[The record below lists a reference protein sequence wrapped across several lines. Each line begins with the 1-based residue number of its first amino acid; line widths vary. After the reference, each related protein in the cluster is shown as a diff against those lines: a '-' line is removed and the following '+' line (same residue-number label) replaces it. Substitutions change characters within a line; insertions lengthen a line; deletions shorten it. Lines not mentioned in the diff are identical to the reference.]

1 VKQSLQFRLGQQLTM
16 TPQLQQ
22 AVRLLQLS
30 TLELNTEIQQA
41 LDSNLML
48 EVDEPAE
55 NAAADENEQ
64 KPGSEQPQDAAMLKD
79 TIPDDLPVDAEWS
92 SIYDSA
98 PVRNSLPADEDYD
111 IMATTAASTSLRD
124 HLVWQTCLA
133 SFDEQGQAI
142 AEALIDGINDKGYFT
157 GDVADVAAGFESEAI
172 DTDRVLDILH
182 TIQTFEPAG
191 VGARDLQECLLIQLR
206 QMPPG
211 TPMLRKAMLIVRDWF
226 EALASRNLSL
236 LKVRSGLAGE
246 ELSQALELIR
256 QCSPNPGDNFASG
269 DNQYVTPDVTV
280 RRVKDRWIV
289 EANPDT
295 MPKLRINSYYS
306 SLIKRGDQSQDNQMM
321 RDHLQEARWLL
332 KSLHSRQ
339 ETLLRVAHR
348 IIEHQK
354 AFLEHGPEAM
364 KPLVMREIAE
374 ELDLHEST
382 ISRAA
387 TNKYMLTPQGVFE
400 FKYFFSSHVGS
411 SDGDNHSSTA
421 IRARIRK
428 MIQDEQTNKP
438 LSDNKITA
446 LLKEEG
452 ISVARRTVA
461 KYRESMSIPSSS
473 ERKRMI

>member
-1 VKQSLQFRLGQQLTM
+1 MKQSLQFRLGQQLTM

-48 EVDEPAE
+48 EIDETSENGAAEEGQRSESQEQAQDPALIKE
-55 NAAADENEQ
+55 
-64 KPGSEQPQDAAMLKD
+64 
-79 TIPDDLPVDAEWS
+79 TIPEDLPVDAEWS
-92 SIYDSA
+92 SIYDSSPPRSSA
-98 PVRNSLPADEDYD
+98 PPDEDVD
-111 IMATTAASTSLRD
+111 LMATTAATTTLRG

-133 SFDEQGQAI
+133 SFDDRQQAV
-142 AEALIDGINDKGYFT
+142 AEAIIDGIDDRGYFT
-157 GDVADVAAGFESEAI
+157 GDLADLAAGFDDADITPDYALE
-172 DTDRVLDILH
+172 VLE

-191 VGARDLQECLLIQLR
+191 VGARDLQESLLNQLR
-206 QMPPG
+206 QMPPT
-211 TPMLRKAMLIVRDWF
+211 TPMRRKAIMIVNDYF
-226 EALASRNLSL
+226 DALANRNLSL
-236 LKVRSGLAGE
+236 LKVRSGLSGE
-246 ELSQALELIR
+246 ELAEVLEFIR
-256 QCSPNPGDNFASG
+256 QCSPAPGENFSG
-269 DNQYVTPDVTV
+269 SDNQYVTPDVIV
-280 RRVKDRWIV
+280 RRKKDRWIV

-295 MPKLRINSYYS
+295 MPRLRINSYYS
-306 SLIKRGDQSQDNQMM
+306 SLIRRGDQSQDNQMM

-339 ETLLRVAHR
+339 ETMLRVAHS

-382 ISRAA
+382 ISRAS
-387 TNKYMLTPQGVFE
+387 TNKYMLTPQGVYE

-411 SDGDNHSSTA
+411 ADGDNHSSTA

-428 MIQDEQTNKP
+428 LIKEEQGGKP

-446 LLKEEG
+446 LLKKEG

>member
-41 LDSNLML
+41 LEGNLML
-48 EVDEPAE
+48 EVDEPSE
-55 NAAADENEQ
+55 NGAAGESDQPENPDNSTLMKE
-64 KPGSEQPQDAAMLKD
+64 
-79 TIPDDLPVDAEWS
+79 TIPEELPVDAEWS
-92 SIYDSA
+92 SIYESA
-98 PVRNSLPADEDYD
+98 PYRNAAPSDEDYD
-111 IMATTAASTSLRD
+111 MLASTAATTTLRD
-124 HLVWQTCLA
+124 HLRWQTCLA
-133 SFDEQGQAI
+133 SFDKRKQAV
-142 AEALIDGINDKGYFT
+142 AEAIIEGINDKGYFT
-157 GDVADVAAGFESEAI
+157 GDLEDLAAGFSDEAVN
-172 DTDRVLDILH
+172 TELALEVLE
-182 TIQTFEPAG
+182 TIQTFDPAG
-191 VGARDLQECLLIQLR
+191 VGARDLQECLLVQL
-206 QMPPG
+206 QQLPAS
-211 TPMLRKAMLIVRDWF
+211 TPLRSGALRIVRDHF
-226 EALASRNLSL
+226 EALSNRNLAL
-236 LKVRSGLAGE
+236 LKLRSGLDND
-246 ELSQALELIR
+246 ELKQALELIR
-256 QCSPNPGDNFASG
+256 HCSPHPGENFSSG
-269 DNQYVTPDVTV
+269 DNHYVTPDVMV
-280 RRVKDRWIV
+280 RKHNGRWLV
-289 EANPDT
+289 EANPET
-295 MPKLRINSYYS
+295 LPKLRINSYYS
-306 SLIKRGDQSQDNQMM
+306 SLIKRGDQSHDNQMM

-374 ELDLHEST
+374 ELELHEST

-411 SDGDNHSSTA
+411 EDGDNYSSTA

-428 MIQDEQTNKP
+428 MIQDEQTAKP

-446 LLKEEG
+446 LLKKEG

>member
-1 VKQSLQFRLGQQLTM
+1 MKQSLQFRLGQQLTM

-41 LDSNLML
+41 LESNLML
-48 EVDEPAE
+48 EADEAQESSPEGE
-55 NAAADENEQ
+55 NA
-64 KPGSEQPQDAAMLKD
+64 QPEF
-79 TIPDDLPVDAEWS
+79 PDDSALSKEVIPEELPVDAEWS
-92 SIYDSA
+92 SIYEPTAYRNAA
-98 PVRNSLPADEDYD
+98 PSDEDYD
-111 IMATTAASTSLRD
+111 MMASTAAITTLRD
-124 HLVWQTCLA
+124 HLRWQTCLA
-133 SFDEQGQAI
+133 SFDARQQAV
-142 AEALIDGINDKGYFT
+142 AEAIIDGINDKGYFT
-157 GDVADVAAGFESEAI
+157 GDLEDLAAGFEEKDVTTELAQA
-172 DTDRVLDILH
+172 VLE
-182 TIQTFEPAG
+182 TIQTFDPAG

-206 QMPPG
+206 QLPPT
-211 TPMLRKAMLIVRDWF
+211 TPLKSRALRIVSDHF
-226 EALASRNLSL
+226 EALSNRNPAL
-236 LKVRSGLAGE
+236 LKLRSGLDNE
-246 ELSQALELIR
+246 ELKQAIELVR
-256 QCSPNPGDNFASG
+256 QCSPYPGENFSS
-269 DNQYVTPDVTV
+269 DDSQYVTPDVIV
-280 RRVKDRWIV
+280 RKHNGRWLV
-289 EANPDT
+289 EANPET
-295 MPKLRINSYYS
+295 LPKLRINSYYS
-306 SLIKRGDQSQDNQMM
+306 SLIKRGDQSHDNQMM

-374 ELDLHEST
+374 ELELHEST

-411 SDGDNHSSTA
+411 VDGDNHSSTA

-428 MIQDEQTNKP
+428 MIQDEQSGKP

-446 LLKEEG
+446 LLKQEG

>member
-1 VKQSLQFRLGQQLTM
+1 M

-41 LDSNLML
+41 LESNLML
-48 EVDEPAE
+48 EADETPE
-55 NAAADENEQ
+55 NSPEAGENEQ
-64 KPGSEQPQDAAMLKD
+64 QEYPDSSTPGKEV
-79 TIPDDLPVDAEWS
+79 IPEELPVDAEWS
-92 SIYDSA
+92 SIYEPA
-98 PVRNSLPADEDYD
+98 PYRNTAPSDEEYD
-111 IMATTAASTSLRD
+111 MMASTAATITLRD
-124 HLVWQTCLA
+124 HLRWQTCLA
-133 SFDEQGQAI
+133 SFDARQQAV
-142 AEALIDGINDKGYFT
+142 AEAIIDGINDKGYFT
-157 GDVADVAAGFESEAI
+157 GDLEDIAAGFGEQGVTTELAQE
-172 DTDRVLDILH
+172 VLE
-182 TIQTFEPAG
+182 TIQTFDPAG

-206 QMPPG
+206 QLPAS
-211 TPMLRKAMLIVRDWF
+211 TPLKSRVLRIVSDHF
-226 EALASRNLSL
+226 EALSNRNLAL
-236 LKVRSGLAGE
+236 LKLRSGLDND
-246 ELSQALELIR
+246 ELKQAIELVR
-256 QCSPNPGDNFASG
+256 QCSPYPGDNFSS
-269 DNQYVTPDVTV
+269 DDSQYVTPDVIV
-280 RRVKDRWIV
+280 RKHNGRWLV
-289 EANPDT
+289 EANPET
-295 MPKLRINSYYS
+295 LPKLRINSYYS
-306 SLIKRGDQSQDNQMM
+306 SLIKRGDQSHDNQMM

-387 TNKYMLTPQGVFE
+387 TNKYLLTPQGVYE

-411 SDGDNHSSTA
+411 TDGDNHSSTA

-428 MIQDEQTNKP
+428 MIQDEQSGKP

-446 LLKEEG
+446 LLKQEG

>member
-1 VKQSLQFRLGQQLTM
+1 
-16 TPQLQQ
+16 
-22 AVRLLQLS
+22 
-30 TLELNTEIQQA
+30 
-41 LDSNLML
+41 
-48 EVDEPAE
+48 
-55 NAAADENEQ
+55 
-64 KPGSEQPQDAAMLKD
+64 
-79 TIPDDLPVDAEWS
+79 
-92 SIYDSA
+92 
-98 PVRNSLPADEDYD
+98 
-111 IMATTAASTSLRD
+111 MASTAAITTLRD
-124 HLVWQTCLA
+124 HLRWQTCLA
-133 SFDEQGQAI
+133 SFDATQQAV
-142 AEALIDGINDKGYFT
+142 AEAIIDGINDKGYFT
-157 GDVADVAAGFESEAI
+157 GDLEDLAAGFEENGVTAELAQEVLEA
-172 DTDRVLDILH
+172 
-182 TIQTFEPAG
+182 IQTFDPAG

-206 QMPPG
+206 QLPAT
-211 TPMLRKAMLIVRDWF
+211 TPLRSRALRIVSDHF
-226 EALASRNLSL
+226 EALSNRNPAL
-236 LKVRSGLAGE
+236 LKLRSGLDND
-246 ELSQALELIR
+246 ELKQAIELVR
-256 QCSPNPGDNFASG
+256 QCAPYPGENFSS
-269 DNQYVTPDVTV
+269 DDSQYVTPDIIV
-280 RRVKDRWIV
+280 RKHNDRWLV
-289 EANPDT
+289 EANPET
-295 MPKLRINSYYS
+295 LPKLRINSYYS
-306 SLIKRGDQSQDNQMM
+306 SLIKRGDQSHDNQMM

-348 IIEHQK
+348 IVEHQK

-411 SDGDNHSSTA
+411 VDGDNHSSTA

-428 MIQDEQTNKP
+428 MIQDEQSGKP

-446 LLKEEG
+446 LLKQEG

>member
-1 VKQSLQFRLGQQLTM
+1 M

-55 NAAADENEQ
+55 TAGTADNEQ
-64 KPGSEQPQDAAMLKD
+64 KVSTDQPQDGEMLKD

-98 PVRNSLPADEDYD
+98 PPRSAAPADEDYD
-111 IMATTAASTSLRD
+111 IMATTAAVISLRD
-124 HLVWQTCLA
+124 HLIWQTCLA
-133 SFDEQGQAI
+133 SFDRNQQMV

-157 GDVADVAAGFESEAI
+157 GDIDDIAAGFESDAI
-172 DTDRVLDILH
+172 DSDSVLDTLQA
-182 TIQTFEPAG
+182 IQIFEPSG

-206 QMPPG
+206 QMPPA
-211 TPMLRKAMLIVRDWF
+211 TPMRRKAMLIVSDFF
-226 EALASRNLSL
+226 EALANRNLSL

-246 ELSQALELIR
+246 ELTQALELIR
-256 QCSPNPGDNFASG
+256 HCSPNPGENFSSG
-269 DNQYVTPDVTV
+269 DNQYVTPDVVV

-374 ELDLHEST
+374 ELELHEST
-382 ISRAA
+382 ISRAS

-411 SDGDNHSSTA
+411 TDGDNHSSTA

-446 LLKEEG
+446 LLKQEG

>member
-1 VKQSLQFRLGQQLTM
+1 M

-41 LDSNLML
+41 LESNLML
-48 EVDEPAE
+48 EADETPE
-55 NAAADENEQ
+55 NSPEAGENEQ
-64 KPGSEQPQDAAMLKD
+64 QEYPDSSTPGKEV
-79 TIPDDLPVDAEWS
+79 IPEELPVDAEWS
-92 SIYDSA
+92 SIYEPA
-98 PVRNSLPADEDYD
+98 PYRNAAPSDDEYD
-111 IMATTAASTSLRD
+111 MMASTAATTTLRD
-124 HLVWQTCLA
+124 HLRWQTCLA
-133 SFDEQGQAI
+133 SFDARQQAV
-142 AEALIDGINDKGYFT
+142 AEAIIDGINDKGYFT
-157 GDVADVAAGFESEAI
+157 GDLEDIAAGFGEQGVTTELAQE
-172 DTDRVLDILH
+172 VLE
-182 TIQTFEPAG
+182 TIQTFDPAG

-206 QMPPG
+206 QLPAT
-211 TPMLRKAMLIVRDWF
+211 TPLKSRVLRIVSDHF
-226 EALASRNLSL
+226 EALSNRNLAL
-236 LKVRSGLAGE
+236 LKLRSGLDND
-246 ELSQALELIR
+246 ELKQAIELVR
-256 QCSPNPGDNFASG
+256 QCSPYPGDNFSS
-269 DNQYVTPDVTV
+269 DDSQYVTPDVIV
-280 RRVKDRWIV
+280 RKHNGRWLV
-289 EANPDT
+289 EANPET
-295 MPKLRINSYYS
+295 LPKLRINSYYS
-306 SLIKRGDQSQDNQMM
+306 SLIKRGDQSHDNQMM

-387 TNKYMLTPQGVFE
+387 TNKYLLTPQGVYE

-411 SDGDNHSSTA
+411 TDGDNHSSTA

-428 MIQDEQTNKP
+428 MIQDEQSGKP

-446 LLKEEG
+446 LLKQEG

>member
-1 VKQSLQFRLGQQLTM
+1 M

-41 LDSNLML
+41 LESNLML
-48 EVDEPAE
+48 E
-55 NAAADENEQ
+55 ADETPDNGPEAGNEQ
-64 KPGSEQPQDAAMLKD
+64 PEYPD
-79 TIPDDLPVDAEWS
+79 TGALSKEVIPEELPVDAEWS
-92 SIYDSA
+92 SIYEPA
-98 PVRNSLPADEDYD
+98 PYRNAAPSDDDYD
-111 IMATTAASTSLRD
+111 MMASTAAITTLRD
-124 HLVWQTCLA
+124 HLRWQTCLS
-133 SFDEQGQAI
+133 SFDARQQAV
-142 AEALIDGINDKGYFT
+142 AEAIIDGINDKGYFT
-157 GDVADVAAGFESEAI
+157 GDLEDLVAGFEEKGVTTELAQE
-172 DTDRVLDILH
+172 VLE
-182 TIQTFEPAG
+182 TIQTFDPAG

-206 QMPPG
+206 QLPAT
-211 TPMLRKAMLIVRDWF
+211 TPLKSRVLRIVSDHF
-226 EALASRNLSL
+226 EALSNRNLAL
-236 LKVRSGLAGE
+236 LKLRSGLDND
-246 ELSQALELIR
+246 ELTQAIELVR
-256 QCSPNPGDNFASG
+256 QCSPYPGENFSSADS
-269 DNQYVTPDVTV
+269 QYVTPDIIV
-280 RRVKDRWIV
+280 RKHNGRWIV
-289 EANPDT
+289 EANPET
-295 MPKLRINSYYS
+295 LPKLRINSYYS
-306 SLIKRGDQSQDNQMM
+306 SLIKRGDQSHDNQMM

-332 KSLHSRQ
+332 KSLHSRH

-411 SDGDNHSSTA
+411 MDGDNHSSTA

-428 MIQDEQTNKP
+428 MIQAEQSGKP

-446 LLKEEG
+446 LLKQEG

>member
-1 VKQSLQFRLGQQLTM
+1 M

-41 LDSNLML
+41 LESNLML
-48 EVDEPAE
+48 E
-55 NAAADENEQ
+55 ADETQENSPEGGNEQ
-64 KPGSEQPQDAAMLKD
+64 PEYPDSSALSKEV
-79 TIPDDLPVDAEWS
+79 IPEELPVDAEWS
-92 SIYDSA
+92 SIYEPA
-98 PVRNSLPADEDYD
+98 PYRNAAPSDEEYD
-111 IMATTAASTSLRD
+111 MMASTAAITTLRD
-124 HLVWQTCLA
+124 HLRWQTCLA
-133 SFDEQGQAI
+133 SFDARQQAV
-142 AEALIDGINDKGYFT
+142 AEAIIDGINDKGYFT
-157 GDVADVAAGFESEAI
+157 GDLEDLAAGFEEQGVTTELAQE
-172 DTDRVLDILH
+172 VLE
-182 TIQTFEPAG
+182 TIQTFDPAG

-206 QMPPG
+206 QLPAT
-211 TPMLRKAMLIVRDWF
+211 TPLRSRVLRIVSDHF
-226 EALASRNLSL
+226 EALSNRNLAL
-236 LKVRSGLAGE
+236 LKLRSGLDND
-246 ELSQALELIR
+246 ELKQAIELVR
-256 QCSPNPGDNFASG
+256 QCSPYPGENFSS
-269 DNQYVTPDVTV
+269 DDSQYVTPDVIV
-280 RRVKDRWIV
+280 RKHNGRWLV
-289 EANPDT
+289 EANPET
-295 MPKLRINSYYS
+295 LPKLRINSYYS
-306 SLIKRGDQSQDNQMM
+306 SLIKRGDQSHDNQMM

-374 ELDLHEST
+374 ELELHEST

-411 SDGDNHSSTA
+411 MDGDNHSSTA

-428 MIQDEQTNKP
+428 MIQDEQSARP

-446 LLKEEG
+446 LLKQEG

>member
-1 VKQSLQFRLGQQLTM
+1 M

-41 LDSNLML
+41 LESNLML
-48 EVDEPAE
+48 E
-55 NAAADENEQ
+55 ADETSENSPEIGNEQ
-64 KPGSEQPQDAAMLKD
+64 PEYPDSSTLSKEV
-79 TIPDDLPVDAEWS
+79 IPEELPVDAEWS
-92 SIYDSA
+92 SIYEPA
-98 PVRNSLPADEDYD
+98 PYRNAAPSDDDYD
-111 IMATTAASTSLRD
+111 MMASTAAITTLRD
-124 HLVWQTCLA
+124 HLRWQTCLA
-133 SFDEQGQAI
+133 SFDARQQAV
-142 AEALIDGINDKGYFT
+142 AEAIIDGINDKGYFT
-157 GDVADVAAGFESEAI
+157 GDLEDLAAGYEAQGVTTELAQ
-172 DTDRVLDILH
+172 DVLE
-182 TIQTFEPAG
+182 TIQTFDPAG

-206 QMPPG
+206 QLPAT
-211 TPMLRKAMLIVRDWF
+211 TPLKSRVLRMVSDHF
-226 EALASRNLSL
+226 EALSNRNLAL
-236 LKVRSGLAGE
+236 LKLRSGLDND
-246 ELSQALELIR
+246 ELKQAIELVR
-256 QCSPNPGDNFASG
+256 QCSPYPGENFSS
-269 DNQYVTPDVTV
+269 DDSQYVTPDVIV
-280 RRVKDRWIV
+280 RKHNGRWLV
-289 EANPDT
+289 EANPET
-295 MPKLRINSYYS
+295 LPKLRINSYYS
-306 SLIKRGDQSQDNQMM
+306 SLIKRGDQSHDNQMM

-411 SDGDNHSSTA
+411 MDGDNHSSTA

-428 MIQDEQTNKP
+428 MIQDEQSGKP

-446 LLKEEG
+446 LLKQEG

>member
-1 VKQSLQFRLGQQLTM
+1 M

-41 LDSNLML
+41 LESNLML
-48 EVDEPAE
+48 E
-55 NAAADENEQ
+55 ADETPDNGPEGSNEQ
-64 KPGSEQPQDAAMLKD
+64 PEYPD
-79 TIPDDLPVDAEWS
+79 TGALSKEVIPEELPVDAEWS
-92 SIYDSA
+92 SIYEPA
-98 PVRNSLPADEDYD
+98 PYRNAAPSDDDYD
-111 IMATTAASTSLRD
+111 MMASTAAITTLRD
-124 HLVWQTCLA
+124 HLRWQTCLS
-133 SFDEQGQAI
+133 SFDARQQAV
-142 AEALIDGINDKGYFT
+142 AEAIIDGINDKGYFT
-157 GDVADVAAGFESEAI
+157 GDLEDLAAGFEEKGVTTELAQE
-172 DTDRVLDILH
+172 VLE
-182 TIQTFEPAG
+182 TIQTFDPAG

-206 QMPPG
+206 QLPAT
-211 TPMLRKAMLIVRDWF
+211 TPLKSRVLRIVSDHF
-226 EALASRNLSL
+226 EALSNRNLAL
-236 LKVRSGLAGE
+236 LKLRSGLDND
-246 ELSQALELIR
+246 ELTQAIELVR
-256 QCSPNPGDNFASG
+256 QCSPYPGENFSSADS
-269 DNQYVTPDVTV
+269 QYVTPDIIV
-280 RRVKDRWIV
+280 RKHNGRWIV
-289 EANPDT
+289 EANPET
-295 MPKLRINSYYS
+295 LPKLRINSYYS
-306 SLIKRGDQSQDNQMM
+306 SLIKRGDQSHDNQMM

-332 KSLHSRQ
+332 KSLHSRH

-411 SDGDNHSSTA
+411 MDGDNHSSTA

-428 MIQDEQTNKP
+428 MIQAEQSGKP

-446 LLKEEG
+446 LLKQEG

>member
-41 LDSNLML
+41 LESNLML
-48 EVDEPAE
+48 EADETQE
-55 NAAADENEQ
+55 NSLEGENEQ
-64 KPGSEQPQDAAMLKD
+64 PEFPDSSAMSKEV
-79 TIPDDLPVDAEWS
+79 IPEELPVDAEWS
-92 SIYDSA
+92 SIYEPAAYRNAA
-98 PVRNSLPADEDYD
+98 PSDEDYD
-111 IMATTAASTSLRD
+111 MMASTAAITTLRD
-124 HLVWQTCLA
+124 HLRWQTCLA
-133 SFDEQGQAI
+133 SFDATQQAV
-142 AEALIDGINDKGYFT
+142 AEAIIDGINDKGYFT
-157 GDVADVAAGFESEAI
+157 GDLEDLAAGFEENGVTAELAQEVLEA
-172 DTDRVLDILH
+172 
-182 TIQTFEPAG
+182 IQTFDPAG

-206 QMPPG
+206 QLPAT
-211 TPMLRKAMLIVRDWF
+211 TPLRSRALRIVSDHF
-226 EALASRNLSL
+226 EALSNRNPAL
-236 LKVRSGLAGE
+236 LKLRSGLDND
-246 ELSQALELIR
+246 ELKQAIELVR
-256 QCSPNPGDNFASG
+256 QCAPYPGENFSS
-269 DNQYVTPDVTV
+269 DDSQYVTPDIIV
-280 RRVKDRWIV
+280 RKHNDRWLV
-289 EANPDT
+289 EANPET
-295 MPKLRINSYYS
+295 LPKLRINSYYS
-306 SLIKRGDQSQDNQMM
+306 SLIKRGDQSHDNQMM

-348 IIEHQK
+348 IVEHQK

-411 SDGDNHSSTA
+411 VDGDNHSSTA

-428 MIQDEQTNKP
+428 MIQDEQSGKP

-446 LLKEEG
+446 LLKQEG

>member
-1 VKQSLQFRLGQQLTM
+1 MKQSLQFRLGQQLTM

-41 LDSNLML
+41 LEGNLML
-48 EVDEPAE
+48 EVDEPSE
-55 NAAADENEQ
+55 NGTTGESDQPENPDNTTLMKE
-64 KPGSEQPQDAAMLKD
+64 
-79 TIPDDLPVDAEWS
+79 TIPEELPVDAEWS
-92 SIYDSA
+92 SIYESTPYRNAA
-98 PVRNSLPADEDYD
+98 PSDEDYD
-111 IMATTAASTSLRD
+111 MMASTAATTTLRD
-124 HLVWQTCLA
+124 HLRWQTCLA
-133 SFDEQGQAI
+133 SFDRRQQAV
-142 AEALIDGINDKGYFT
+142 AEAIIEGINDTGYFT
-157 GDVADVAAGFESEAI
+157 GDLEDLAAGFADDAVNTELARE
-172 DTDRVLDILH
+172 VLE
-182 TIQTFEPAG
+182 TIQTFDPAG
-191 VGARDLQECLLIQLR
+191 VGARDLQECLLVQL
-206 QMPPG
+206 QQLPAA
-211 TPMLRKAMLIVRDWF
+211 TPHRSGALRIVRDYF
-226 EALASRNLSL
+226 EALSKRNLAL
-236 LKVRSGLAGE
+236 LKLRSGLDND
-246 ELSQALELIR
+246 ELKQALELVR
-256 QCSPNPGDNFASG
+256 HCSPRPGENFSTGDNH
-269 DNQYVTPDVTV
+269 YVTPDVVV
-280 RRVKDRWIV
+280 RKQNGRWLV
-289 EANPDT
+289 EANPET
-295 MPKLRINSYYS
+295 LPKLRINSYYS
-306 SLIKRGDQSQDNQMM
+306 SLIKRGDQSHDNQMM

-374 ELDLHEST
+374 ELELHEST

-387 TNKYMLTPQGVFE
+387 TNKYLLTPQGVFE

-411 SDGDNHSSTA
+411 EDGDNHSSTA

-428 MIQDEQTNKP
+428 MIQDEQTGKP

-446 LLKEEG
+446 LLKKEG

>member
-1 VKQSLQFRLGQQLTM
+1 MKQSLQFRLGQQLTM

-48 EVDEPAE
+48 E
-55 NAAADENEQ
+55 ADESQESSPEGENGQPEY
-64 KPGSEQPQDAAMLKD
+64 PDSSELSKEV
-79 TIPDDLPVDAEWS
+79 IPEELPVDAEWS
-92 SIYDSA
+92 SIYEPA
-98 PVRNSLPADEDYD
+98 PYRNAAPSDEEYD
-111 IMATTAASTSLRD
+111 MMASTAAITTLRD
-124 HLVWQTCLA
+124 HLRWQTCLA
-133 SFDEQGQAI
+133 SFDARQQAV
-142 AEALIDGINDKGYFT
+142 AEAIIDGINDKGYFT
-157 GDVADVAAGFESEAI
+157 GDIEDIAAGFGEQDVTTELAQE
-172 DTDRVLDILH
+172 VLE
-182 TIQTFEPAG
+182 TIQTFDPAG

-206 QMPPG
+206 QLPPT
-211 TPMLRKAMLIVRDWF
+211 TPLKSRVLRIVSDHF
-226 EALASRNLSL
+226 EALSNRNLAL
-236 LKVRSGLAGE
+236 LKLRSGLDND
-246 ELSQALELIR
+246 ELKQAIELVR
-256 QCSPNPGDNFASG
+256 QCSPYPGENFSSN
-269 DNQYVTPDVTV
+269 DSQYVTPDVIV
-280 RRVKDRWIV
+280 RKHNGRWLV
-289 EANPDT
+289 EANPET
-295 MPKLRINSYYS
+295 LPKLRINSYYS
-306 SLIKRGDQSQDNQMM
+306 SLIKRGDQSHDNQMM

-411 SDGDNHSSTA
+411 MDGDNHSSTA

-428 MIQDEQTNKP
+428 MIQDEQSGRP

-446 LLKEEG
+446 LLKQEG

-473 ERKRMI
+473 ERKRII

>member
-1 VKQSLQFRLGQQLTM
+1 M

-48 EVDEPAE
+48 EADETSE
-55 NAAADENEQ
+55 NGLEGENEQ
-64 KPGSEQPQDAAMLKD
+64 PEYPDSTAQSKD
-79 TIPDDLPVDAEWS
+79 VIPEELPVDAEWS
-92 SIYDSA
+92 SIYEPA
-98 PVRNSLPADEDYD
+98 TYRNAAPADEEYD
-111 IMATTAASTSLRD
+111 MMASTAAITTLRD
-124 HLVWQTCLA
+124 HLRWQTCLA
-133 SFDEQGQAI
+133 SFDTRQQAV
-142 AEALIDGINDKGYFT
+142 AEAIIDGINDKGYFT
-157 GDVADVAAGFESEAI
+157 GDLEDLAAGFEEKGVTTELAQE
-172 DTDRVLDILH
+172 VLES
-182 TIQTFEPAG
+182 IQTFDPAG

-206 QMPPG
+206 QMPAT
-211 TPMLRKAMLIVRDWF
+211 TPLKSRVLRIVSDHF
-226 EALASRNLSL
+226 EALSNRNLAL
-236 LKVRSGLAGE
+236 LKMRSGLDND
-246 ELSQALELIR
+246 ELKQAIELVR
-256 QCSPNPGDNFASG
+256 QCSPYPGENFSS
-269 DNQYVTPDVTV
+269 DDSQYVTPDVIV
-280 RRVKDRWIV
+280 RKQNDRWLV
-289 EANPDT
+289 EANPET
-295 MPKLRINSYYS
+295 LPKLRINSYYS
-306 SLIKRGDQSQDNQMM
+306 SLIKRGDQSHDNQMM

-411 SDGDNHSSTA
+411 TDGDNHSSTA

-428 MIQDEQTNKP
+428 MIQDEQSGKP
-438 LSDNKITA
+438 LSDNKITT
-446 LLKEEG
+446 LLKQEG

>member
-48 EVDEPAE
+48 E
-55 NAAADENEQ
+55 ADESQESSPEGENGQPEY
-64 KPGSEQPQDAAMLKD
+64 PDSSELSKEV
-79 TIPDDLPVDAEWS
+79 IPEELPVDAEWS
-92 SIYDSA
+92 SIYEPA
-98 PVRNSLPADEDYD
+98 PYRNAAPSDEEYD
-111 IMATTAASTSLRD
+111 MMASTAAITTLRD
-124 HLVWQTCLA
+124 HLRWQTCLA
-133 SFDEQGQAI
+133 SFDARQQAV
-142 AEALIDGINDKGYFT
+142 AEAIIDGINDKGYFT
-157 GDVADVAAGFESEAI
+157 GDIEDIAAGFGEQDVTTELAQE
-172 DTDRVLDILH
+172 VLE
-182 TIQTFEPAG
+182 TIQTFDPAG

-206 QMPPG
+206 QLPPT
-211 TPMLRKAMLIVRDWF
+211 TPLKSRVLRIVSDHF
-226 EALASRNLSL
+226 EALSNRNLAL
-236 LKVRSGLAGE
+236 LKLRSGLDND
-246 ELSQALELIR
+246 ELKQAIELVR
-256 QCSPNPGDNFASG
+256 QCSPYPGENFSSN
-269 DNQYVTPDVTV
+269 DSQYVTPDVIV
-280 RRVKDRWIV
+280 RKHNGRWLV
-289 EANPDT
+289 EANPET
-295 MPKLRINSYYS
+295 LPKLRINSYYS
-306 SLIKRGDQSQDNQMM
+306 SLIKRGDQSHDNQMM

-411 SDGDNHSSTA
+411 MDGDNHSSTA

-428 MIQDEQTNKP
+428 MIQDEQSGRP

-446 LLKEEG
+446 LLKQEG

-473 ERKRMI
+473 ERKRII

>member
-48 EVDEPAE
+48 EADESQESSPEGE
-55 NAAADENEQ
+55 NAQPEYPDS
-64 KPGSEQPQDAAMLKD
+64 SELSKEV
-79 TIPDDLPVDAEWS
+79 IPEELPVDAEWS
-92 SIYDSA
+92 SIYEPA
-98 PVRNSLPADEDYD
+98 PYRNAGPSDEEYD
-111 IMATTAASTSLRD
+111 MMASTAAITTLRD
-124 HLVWQTCLA
+124 HLRWQTCLA
-133 SFDEQGQAI
+133 SFDARQQVV
-142 AEALIDGINDKGYFT
+142 AEAIIDGINDKGYFT
-157 GDVADVAAGFESEAI
+157 GDIEDIAAGFGDQDVTTELAQE
-172 DTDRVLDILH
+172 VLE
-182 TIQTFEPAG
+182 TIQTFDPAG

-206 QMPPG
+206 QLPAT
-211 TPMLRKAMLIVRDWF
+211 TPLKSRVLRIVSDHF
-226 EALASRNLSL
+226 EALSNRNLAL
-236 LKVRSGLAGE
+236 LKLRSGLDND
-246 ELSQALELIR
+246 ELKQAIELVR
-256 QCSPNPGDNFASG
+256 QCSPYPGENFSS
-269 DNQYVTPDVTV
+269 DDSQYVTPDVIV
-280 RRVKDRWIV
+280 RKHNGRWLV
-289 EANPDT
+289 EANPET
-295 MPKLRINSYYS
+295 LPKLRINSYYS
-306 SLIKRGDQSQDNQMM
+306 SLIKRGDQSHDNQMM

-411 SDGDNHSSTA
+411 MDGDNHSSTA

-428 MIQDEQTNKP
+428 MIQDEQSGRP

-446 LLKEEG
+446 LLKQEG

-473 ERKRMI
+473 ERKRII

>member
-1 VKQSLQFRLGQQLTM
+1 M

-41 LDSNLML
+41 LESNLML
-48 EVDEPAE
+48 E
-55 NAAADENEQ
+55 ADETPENSPE
-64 KPGSEQPQDAAMLKD
+64 GGNDQPEYPDSSTLSKEV
-79 TIPDDLPVDAEWS
+79 IPEELPVDAEWS
-92 SIYDSA
+92 SIYEPA
-98 PVRNSLPADEDYD
+98 PYRNAAPSDDDYD
-111 IMATTAASTSLRD
+111 MMASTAAATTLRD
-124 HLVWQTCLA
+124 HLRWQTCLA
-133 SFDEQGQAI
+133 SFDARQQAI
-142 AEALIDGINDKGYFT
+142 AEAIIDGINDKGYFT
-157 GDVADVAAGFESEAI
+157 GDLEDLAAGYEAQGV
-172 DTDRVLDILH
+172 TTELAQEVLE
-182 TIQTFEPAG
+182 TIQTFDPAG

-206 QMPPG
+206 QLPAA
-211 TPMLRKAMLIVRDWF
+211 TPLKSRVLRIVSDHF
-226 EALASRNLSL
+226 EALSNRNLAL
-236 LKVRSGLAGE
+236 LKLRSGLDND
-246 ELSQALELIR
+246 ELKQAIELVR
-256 QCSPNPGDNFASG
+256 QCSPYPGDNFSS
-269 DNQYVTPDVTV
+269 DDSQYVTPDVIV
-280 RRVKDRWIV
+280 RKHNGRWLV
-289 EANPDT
+289 EANPET
-295 MPKLRINSYYS
+295 LPKLRINSYYS
-306 SLIKRGDQSQDNQMM
+306 SLIKRGDQSHDNQMM

-400 FKYFFSSHVGS
+400 FKYFFSSHVGFM
-411 SDGDNHSSTA
+411 DGDNHSSTA

-428 MIQDEQTNKP
+428 MIQDEQSARP

-446 LLKEEG
+446 LLKQEG

>member
-1 VKQSLQFRLGQQLTM
+1 M

-41 LDSNLML
+41 LESNLML
-48 EVDEPAE
+48 EADETPE
-55 NAAADENEQ
+55 NSPEAGENEQ
-64 KPGSEQPQDAAMLKD
+64 QEYPDSSTPGKEV
-79 TIPDDLPVDAEWS
+79 IPEELPVDAEWS
-92 SIYDSA
+92 SIYEPA
-98 PVRNSLPADEDYD
+98 PYRNAAPSDDEYD
-111 IMATTAASTSLRD
+111 MMASTAATTTLRD
-124 HLVWQTCLA
+124 HLRWQTCLA
-133 SFDEQGQAI
+133 SFDARQQAV
-142 AEALIDGINDKGYFT
+142 AEAIIDGINDKGYFT
-157 GDVADVAAGFESEAI
+157 GDLEDIAAGFGEQGVTTELAQE
-172 DTDRVLDILH
+172 VLE
-182 TIQTFEPAG
+182 TIQTFDPAG

-206 QMPPG
+206 QLPAS
-211 TPMLRKAMLIVRDWF
+211 TPLKSRVLRIVSDHF
-226 EALASRNLSL
+226 EALSNRNLAL
-236 LKVRSGLAGE
+236 LKLRSGLDND
-246 ELSQALELIR
+246 ELKQAIELVR
-256 QCSPNPGDNFASG
+256 QCSPYPGDNFSS
-269 DNQYVTPDVTV
+269 DDSQYVTPDVIV
-280 RRVKDRWIV
+280 RKHNGRWLV
-289 EANPDT
+289 EANPET
-295 MPKLRINSYYS
+295 LPKLRINSYYS
-306 SLIKRGDQSQDNQMM
+306 SLIKRGDQSHDNQMM

-387 TNKYMLTPQGVFE
+387 TNKYLLTPQGVYE

-411 SDGDNHSSTA
+411 TDGDNHSSTA

-428 MIQDEQTNKP
+428 MIQDEQSGKP

-446 LLKEEG
+446 LLKQEG